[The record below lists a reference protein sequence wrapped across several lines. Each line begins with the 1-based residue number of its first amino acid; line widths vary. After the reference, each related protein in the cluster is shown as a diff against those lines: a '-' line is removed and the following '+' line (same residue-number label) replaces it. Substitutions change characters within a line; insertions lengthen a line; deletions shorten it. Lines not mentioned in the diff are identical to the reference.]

1 MQGEDTGCHSQ
12 VGYQGEVQD
21 LNLQGHAVGKGCMR
35 KGTII
40 HEFIHALGFFH
51 QQSAADRDEFV
62 EIIWDN
68 IELGKRNNF
77 VKHETSSSFGFP
89 YDYSSVMHYSD
100 KAFSSNGERTIV
112 PKDST
117 AAIGQRNAMSETDVK
132 KLNRKY
138 CTNHITNTPSVPVQ

>member
-12 VGYQGEVQD
+12 VGFQGEVQD

-51 QQSAADRDEFV
+51 QQSAADRDEYV

-117 AAIGQRNAMSETDVK
+117 ATIGQRNAMSETDVK

-138 CTNHITNTPSVPVQ
+138 CPNHITNTPPVPVQ